1 MGKKLLTSVI
11 ALLAAFAMAFTI
23 AGCSQS
29 SEPAAEES
37 SSTTA
42 ESTQEEA
49 TDEAV
54 GLTILYEEDDSLINT
69 YSLLAVNPDAPFA
82 DADGNPVADVALNT
96 EGAQALIDWM
106 LSDEGLELIA
116 NYGMDEFGESLFTV
130 NDDAPRFEGEIP
142 EATDETRAIRLS
154 TTTSVN
160 DSGLLD
166 YLLPKFQEAYGYEVE
181 VYSAGTG
188 KAIANAEMGNADAI
202 LVHSKSQE
210 EQFVADGY
218 AYTLPGFDAERLS
231 FMHNYFVLCGP
242 SDDPAGVA
250 DAATALDAFALIAE
264 GEYPF
269 VSRGDASGTHTKEI
283 SLWPEELGITT
294 EADSV
299 ADYTGWYTYSNA
311 GMGACLAMANETD
324 AYILSDKA
332 TFLTFESNG
341 GVVE

>member
-82 DADGNPVADVALNT
+82 DADGNPIADVALNT

-242 SDDPAGVA
+242 SDPAGVA